1 MDTGVAEDTD
11 GGVSVGGYVIAAG
24 PSDEPGPIAFVLG
37 GGGSLGATQ
46 VGMLQALL
54 EAGIRPDV
62 IVGTS
67 IGALNGAYLAG
78 HPDLEGMRSLGDL
91 WSSVRR
97 PDVFRIN
104 VRSLLGG
111 FLGRR
116 DHLFEALGLRRVISH
131 ADLGFSRLEEAP
143 VPVHVVAA
151 DLMTGAAVVLSDGDV
166 TEALMASS
174 AIPGIFPPVTIGGRM
189 LVDGG
194 VLANVPVG
202 QAIELGAKRVYVLPA
217 ISDGV
222 GSIPSGA
229 IDMMQRSMMIATA
242 ALAKRDLAEAQACAD
257 VHVLPVPTAAQL
269 SMFDFGDT
277 PVLMEG
283 AYLSTAAWLRE
294 SERELV
300 P

>member
-1 MDTGVAEDTD
+1 MTTDVGVAGDLDEEIPLSE
-11 GGVSVGGYVIAAG
+11 GRAAS
-24 PSDEPGPIAFVLG
+24 PRSTAFVLG

-54 EAGIRPDV
+54 EAGIRPDLV
-62 IVGTS
+62 VGTS

-78 HPDLEGMRSLGDL
+78 HPDLAGMSSLGDL

-131 ADLGFSRLEEAP
+131 ADLGFTRLEEAP
-143 VPVHVVAA
+143 LPVHVVAT
-151 DLMTGAAVVLSDGDV
+151 DLVTGMAVVLSEGDA

-194 VLANVPVG
+194 VLANLPVS
-202 QAIELGAKRVYVLPA
+202 QAIELGATRVYVLPA
-217 ISDGV
+217 ISNGV

-242 ALAKRDLAEAQACAD
+242 ALAKRDLDEARSCAQ

-269 SMFDFGDT
+269 SMFDFGET
-277 PVLMEG
+277 LALMQG
-283 AYLSTAAWLRE
+283 AYLSTEAWLHE
-294 SERELV
+294 PERE
-300 P
+300 PTR

>member
-1 MDTGVAEDTD
+1 MTTDVRVAGDLDERVLLPE
-11 GGVSVGGYVIAAG
+11 GLAG
-24 PSDEPGPIAFVLG
+24 SPGRTAFVLG

-46 VGMLQALL
+46 VGMLKALL
-54 EAGIRPDV
+54 ESGVRPDL

-78 HPDLEGMRSLGDL
+78 HPDLEGMSSLGAL

-104 VRSLLGG
+104 VRSLLEG

-116 DHLFEALGLRRVISH
+116 DHLFEALGLRRVIGQ
-131 ADLGFSRLEEAP
+131 AELGFTRLEEAP
-143 VPVHVVAA
+143 LPVHVVAT
-151 DLMTGAAVVLSDGDV
+151 DLVTGAAVVLSEGDA

-194 VLANVPVG
+194 VLANLPVS
-202 QAIELGAKRVYVLPA
+202 QAIDLGATRVYVLPA
-217 ISDGV
+217 MADGV
-222 GSIPSGA
+222 GSLPSGA

-242 ALAKRDLAEAQACAD
+242 ALAQRDLDEARGCAE
-257 VHVLPVPTAAQL
+257 VHILPVPTAAQL
-269 SMFDFGDT
+269 SMFDFGET

-283 AYLSTAAWLRE
+283 AYLAAAAWLRE